1 MARPSPGL
9 EVHAIDVQAAH
20 HVAHVQRSGADLR
33 RGGRHRG
40 NADAAAVDLN
50 SGRSGLGYR
59 KSHHQI
65 AKAAVANTAVMAV
78 EISNENAA
86 NLIQSVTAHD
96 FQSSSITASKV

>member
-1 MARPSPGL
+1 ML
-9 EVHAIDVQAAH
+9 TV
-20 HVAHVQRSGADLR
+20 
-33 RGGRHRG
+33 
-40 NADAAAVDLN
+40 
-50 SGRSGLGYR
+50 YR
-59 KSHHQI
+59 KNHHKI